1 MAKSNAKEKDALHL
15 ASSVYGKCD
24 YFITCDDKLIATI
37 IGNRLD
43 KEIIEKGSKAL
54 IRELGYSGF
63 LRFIRQIDEYG
74 NEDYLE
80 IEKEIFEDMS
90 LDHIYDSATKYW
102 ENKKA

>member
-1 MAKSNAKEKDALHL
+1 MLSNEKSK
-15 ASSVYGKCD
+15 
-24 YFITCDDKLIATI
+24 FT
-37 IGNRLD
+37 D

-90 LDHIYDSATKYW
+90 LDHIYDSATKY
-102 ENKKA
+102 